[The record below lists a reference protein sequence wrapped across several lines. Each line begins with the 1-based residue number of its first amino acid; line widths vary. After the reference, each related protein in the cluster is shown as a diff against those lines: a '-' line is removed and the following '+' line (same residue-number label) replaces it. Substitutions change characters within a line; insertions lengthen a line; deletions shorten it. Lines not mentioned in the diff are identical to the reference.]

1 MKNKRFLITEE
12 ERNDILSM
20 YGLLKEDEPTGA
32 RQEITIQG
40 QTFFDNGKWKSIS
53 QQGLNEI
60 NPQLENAARFL
71 IANKGSV
78 VYIKITAGE
87 SQVTN
92 YDTEVSPKVQV
103 GQGYLSQKRAET
115 MKQYLSKYFETL
127 ITNKNIDKMP
137 IFEAPEIVIGQTE
150 YKGPQDLNDPTKS
163 QQYSTERFVKV
174 ELKIQAPAECIVGLT
189 IEVYYDPKQLCG
201 KRHICDAAL
210 FDVYLNQTKIG
221 IANLNNKKDGG
232 ARTSGP
238 LQVSNELAKQ
248 VIGETPRNI
257 EIITVCQNKEGDC
270 HSSTPRVK
278 VSKGSTVL
286 YDGCTPEIRA
296 DRGEHGPKV
305 ILVLDPCGNPILKGT
320 EKANAGDEEPN
331 AAGQTTSG
339 TTSGTT
345 GSIKQIK
352 YYSTTGTGT
361 LDGYINYLIEKKKV
375 IKNNDGSLKALMPID
390 FYFNK
395 QSTRVKKDEIF
406 KLI

>member
-1 MKNKRFLITEE
+1 MMRNNRFIVSEQ
-12 ERNDILSM
+12 ERRHILSM
-20 YGLLKEDEPTGA
+20 YNLLNEDESTGTKK
-32 RQEITIQG
+32 ELIIQG
-40 QTFFDNGKWKSIS
+40 QTFFENGKWKNLS
-53 QQGLNEI
+53 QEGLNEI
-60 NPQLENAARFL
+60 SPQLENASRFL

-78 VYIKITAGE
+78 VYVKIIAGE
-87 SQVTN
+87 SKVTN
-92 YDTEVSPKVQV
+92 YDREESPKVPV
-103 GQGYLSQKRAET
+103 SPGYLSQKRAET
-115 MKQYLSKYFETL
+115 MKQYLSKYFENL

-150 YKGPQDLNDPTKS
+150 YNGPQDLNDPTKL
-163 QQYSTERFVKV
+163 QQYETERFVKV
-174 ELKIQAPAECIVGLT
+174 ELKIQASTECIVGLT

-201 KRHICDAAL
+201 RKHQCDAAL

-221 IANLNNKKDGG
+221 IANLNNYKDGG
-232 ARTSGP
+232 YRTSGP
-238 LQVSNELAKQ
+238 LEVSNELAKQ
-248 VIGETPRNI
+248 VIGETSRNI
-257 EIITVCQNKEGDC
+257 EIITICQDKTKDC

-305 ILVLDPCGNPILKGT
+305 ILVLDPCGNPIQKGT
-320 EKANAGDEEPN
+320 EKTNAGAEEPN

-339 TTSGTT
+339 TK

-352 YYSTTGTGT
+352 YYSTTSS
-361 LDGYINYLIEKKKV
+361 LDEYINMLIKKKKV
-375 IKNNDGSLKALMPID
+375 KKNNDESLKALMPID

-395 QSTRVKKDEIF
+395 QLTKVKKDEIF